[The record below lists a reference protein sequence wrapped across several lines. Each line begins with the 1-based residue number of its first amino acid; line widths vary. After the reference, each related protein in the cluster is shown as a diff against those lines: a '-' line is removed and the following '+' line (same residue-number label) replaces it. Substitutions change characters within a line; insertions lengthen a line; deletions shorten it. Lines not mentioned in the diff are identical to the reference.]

1 MKFVNKTMIAAATIL
16 TSVCGFFMAF
26 AYGWTNQN
34 YWFVLGGLVLM
45 VAPWL
50 IAVFIGKLG
59 ELKEIIFPDPQDED
73 IY

>member
-1 MKFVNKTMIAAATIL
+1 MKTLIATAAIF

-45 VAPWL
+45 AAPWL
-50 IAVFIGKLG
+50 IAVFSGKFE
-59 ELKEIIFPDPQDED
+59 ELREIVFPDPKDD
-73 IY
+73 DF

>member
-1 MKFVNKTMIAAATIL
+1 MKFVIAAATIL

-34 YWFVLGGLVLM
+34 YWFILGGLVLM

-50 IAVFIGKLG
+50 IAVFTGKIGN
-59 ELKEIIFPDPQDED
+59 
-73 IY
+73 

>member
-1 MKFVNKTMIAAATIL
+1 MKFVIAAATIL

-34 YWFVLGGLVLM
+34 YWFILGGLVLM

-50 IAVFIGKLG
+50 IAVFTGKIG
-59 ELKEIIFPDPQDED
+59 ELKEIIFPDPRDDE
-73 IY
+73 

>member
-1 MKFVNKTMIAAATIL
+1 MKTLIAAAAIL

-26 AYGWTNQN
+26 AYGWTTQN

-50 IAVFIGKLG
+50 IAVFSGKFE
-59 ELKEIIFPDPQDED
+59 ELCEIVFPDPKEED
-73 IY
+73 F